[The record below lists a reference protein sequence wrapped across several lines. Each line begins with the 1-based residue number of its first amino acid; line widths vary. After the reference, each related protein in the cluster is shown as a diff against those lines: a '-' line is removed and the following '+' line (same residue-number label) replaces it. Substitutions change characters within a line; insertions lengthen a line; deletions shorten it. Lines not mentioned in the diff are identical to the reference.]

1 MKNKNKKDLDIILPQ
16 PLEETQAVSK
26 EDRLKQKKPSFL
38 PMILGFLVLVGA
50 AVYFLVPQKAEI
62 TILPS
67 IEMASFEINKEVS
80 GQFMRQ
86 EDAVLEKFYSF
97 GTEKVENKAEG
108 VIRVYN
114 DYHLEQPLIVD
125 TRFWC
130 RGEEEMEFKT
140 KEKVTIP
147 AAGHLDVEVIASL
160 PGDKFNLDSCKVFS
174 VPGLVGTARYTHVY
188 GELVSPT
195 KGGESFTG
203 VLVIEKKE
211 LERIAK
217 EHVLMQISQAREIKE
232 GSLGVSYSSHS
243 ANLQEGIVG
252 LDLEIT
258 VEVYSSIDKEAFKRM
273 VRGADENQLE
283 RLIADMPEVNKVYL
297 KFWPFWVNR
306 VPENLTAIDI
316 KLDV

>member
-1 MKNKNKKDLDIILPQ
+1 MTNKNKKNLDIISPQ
-16 PLEETQAVSK
+16 PLKETQAALK
-26 EDRLKQKKPSFL
+26 EDGPKQKKPSFL
-38 PMILGFLVLVGA
+38 PMILGFLILVGA
-50 AVYFLVPQKAEI
+50 AVYFLIPQKVEI
-62 TILPS
+62 TILPK
-67 IEMASFEINKEVS
+67 IEAANFEINKEVS

-86 EDAVLEKFYSF
+86 EDVVPEKFYSF
-97 GTEKVENKAEG
+97 GTEKVEKKAGG

-130 RGEEEMEFKT
+130 RGEEELEFKT
-140 KEKVTIP
+140 KEGVTVP

-160 PGDKFNLDSCKVFS
+160 PGEKFNLDSCKVFS

-188 GELVSPT
+188 GELVSAM

-203 VLVIEKKE
+203 VLVVEKKE

-217 EHVLMQISQAREIKE
+217 EHVLMQISQDREIKE
-232 GSLGVSYSSHS
+232 GSLRVVYSSHS
-243 ANLQEGIVG
+243 ANLQEGVVG

-258 VEVYSSIDKEAFKRM
+258 VEVYSLIDKEAFKRM

-283 RLIADMPEVNKVYL
+283 RLIADMPEINKVYL